1 MCVCVCVCVPIN
13 YMCNL
18 GNSKRGFPRP
28 PRILAHISPTL
39 TAQHAHIFFTAR
51 QQIGLKI
58 DHGPSGWH
66 KVRMVRYRNR
76 RHRLGLHRVR
86 MG

>member
-1 MCVCVCVCVPIN
+1 MCVCVCVPIN